1 MNQSGQLFFFYP
13 RTFIQ
18 YSLWQGER
26 EREVHICHIWTKQEY
41 WERRKANESQILT
54 MDILSSPKTD
64 LSDSHKKERIWREVE
79 LKKNEQHCSG
89 LHFLAQ
95 LAQPPSGNLATASC
109 LTLKTNAFIFLHAS
123 TLPSFISNIFFHYL
137 TISFL
142 LHFSIAISTLP
153 FFKIGFKYLYQPV
166 YIFFLSDTYIDLK
179 NTVKHYP
186 PQNIFLHPSTTQ
198 HCPPAELRLVQM
210 TLVMTPNDLK
220 TTLLHWR
227 GTTSLVKLEHH
238 T

>member
-1 MNQSGQLFFFYP
+1 MILIKRRGFGGRLNWRKMSNIALVCTFWHNWLNPLPEIWQRPLAWRWRLMLLFFS
-13 RTFIQ
+13 T
-18 YSLWQGER
+18 
-26 EREVHICHIWTKQEY
+26 C
-41 WERRKANESQILT
+41 
-54 MDILSSPKTD
+54 
-64 LSDSHKKERIWREVE
+64 
-79 LKKNEQHCSG
+79 QHC
-89 LHFLAQ
+89 
-95 LAQPPSGNLATASC
+95 PPSKMYFRYLYP
-109 LTLKTNAFIFLHAS
+109 L
-123 TLPSFISNIFFHYL
+123 SNIFVF
-137 TISFL
+137 

>member
-1 MNQSGQLFFFYP
+1 MVFDPFLELPGHPFFTILPRGPAVDLPIFFMIQNQNQSGQLFFFHP

-26 EREVHICHIWTKQEY
+26 EREVHICHIWTKQGY
-41 WERRKANESQILT
+41 WKREKANESQILT

-109 LTLKTNAFIFLHAS
+109 LTFETNAFIFLHAS
-123 TLPSFISNIFFHYL
+123 TLPSF
-137 TISFL
+137 
-142 LHFSIAISTLP
+142 
-153 FFKIGFKYLYQPV
+153 
-166 YIFFLSDTYIDLK
+166 
-179 NTVKHYP
+179 
-186 PQNIFLHPSTTQ
+186 
-198 HCPPAELRLVQM
+198 
-210 TLVMTPNDLK
+210 
-220 TTLLHWR
+220 
-227 GTTSLVKLEHH
+227 
-238 T
+238 